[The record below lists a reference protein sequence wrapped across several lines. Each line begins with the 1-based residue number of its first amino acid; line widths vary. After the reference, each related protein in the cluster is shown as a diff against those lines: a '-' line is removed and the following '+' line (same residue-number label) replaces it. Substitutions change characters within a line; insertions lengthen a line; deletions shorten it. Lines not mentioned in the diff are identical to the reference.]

1 MKNKGFTLV
10 ELLAMLVVLGVL
22 MTVTIPNIA
31 GILGNQKKNIIKND
45 ATTMVETAK
54 VKVARGYVKKPKNNN
69 ECVVMS
75 LNYLNDNDNIN
86 AGPNG
91 GTYDEYDS
99 FVIYKK
105 VRVSNNN
112 YRYDYYVRL
121 IEKNSKYYYGI
132 ALEDIRN
139 ITESSN
145 NVKKIT
151 GYNKIINETDSNKE
165 EKIKN
170 MTGSSCSSVTKYYQ
184 RES

>member
-22 MTVTIPNIA
+22 MVVAIPNIS
-31 GILGNQKKNIIKND
+31 GILGNQKKNIIRND

-105 VRVSNNN
+105 VRVSSNN
-112 YRYDYYVRL
+112 YRYDFFVRL
-121 IEKNSKYYYGI
+121 IEKNDSYYYGI
-132 ALEDIRN
+132 ALEDIKN
-139 ITESSN
+139 ITEN
-145 NVKKIT
+145 NNNIKKIT
-151 GYNKIINETDSNKE
+151 GYNKIVNETDSDKE
-165 EKIKN
+165 AKVKA